1 MNDRIFS
8 NLRRYF
14 QKILYKNINILNFIM
29 HFKNTNVNEKNNKI
43 IDRKKIYKI
52 FNQHLKWLENNNTGE
67 YVDLQNIILVI
78 LIYLILI
85 YTILF
90 SINHI

>member
-1 MNDRIFS
+1 MIRIFL
-8 NLRRYF
+8 NLKRYF
-14 QKILYKNINILNFIM
+14 QKILYKDINIII
-29 HFKNTNVNEKNNKI
+29 HFKNTNEHEKNNKI

-52 FNQHLKWLENNNTGE
+52 FNQHLKWLENNTSK
-67 YVDLQNIILVI
+67 YADLQNIILMI

-90 SINHI
+90 YVNHI